1 MIALIMVISIVLYLT
16 DRGEYAVLRKIY
28 KNVYTRP
35 QK

>member
-1 MIALIMVISIVLYLT
+1 MIAIIMVVSIVLYLT
-16 DRGEYAVLRKIY
+16 NRGEYTVLRKIY